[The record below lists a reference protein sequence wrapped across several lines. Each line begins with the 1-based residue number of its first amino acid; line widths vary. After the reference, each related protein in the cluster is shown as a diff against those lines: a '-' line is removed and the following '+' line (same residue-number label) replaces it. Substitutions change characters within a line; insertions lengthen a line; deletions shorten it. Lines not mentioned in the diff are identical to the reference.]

1 MLLEEK
7 DDPRRGRCRRQ
18 DDPRRCRR
26 RRRRLLK
33 VLSAHVFLID
43 RRRGSF
49 GLGFWQKKG
58 GGRESPR
65 DSTHKRAEH

>member
-26 RRRRLLK
+26 RRRLK

-49 GLGFWQKKG
+49 GLGFWREER
-58 GGRESPR
+58 GRERESER
-65 DSTHKRAEH
+65 LTTHKRAEH